1 MTIPSFVADLS
12 QVRSERLIEER
23 VSSVSGKAKTSR
35 FIDEV
40 KLKAF
45 DYSYSSLYSAE
56 SERSQAS
63 VEVERKESKGIER
76 NRIEENGT
84 E

>member
-12 QVRSERLIEER
+12 QVRSERLVEKKRGLECF
-23 VSSVSGKAKTSR
+23 KAKTSR

-45 DYSYSSLYSAE
+45 DYSYSDLYSIE
-56 SERSQAS
+56 LERSRAS
-63 VEVERKESKGIER
+63 VEAERMESKGSEAK
-76 NRIEENGT
+76 
-84 E
+84 